1 MAPVKESSSKG
12 GFLKRMAP
20 VKESSSKGDF
30 LKRMV
35 PVKENS
41 SKGGFLKTMVPVKES
56 SSKGECLKTMIPVKE
71 SSSKGEFLKRMVP
84 VKDGSCKGKF
94 QQRRVPEKDG
104 ISFTGTF
111 LYRNH
116 SFQVSISPTIPGQQL
131 RNENKTKKND
141 FQLFSD
147 IFRYFK
153 YFRDFFTNIRI
164 YLIISSLLCNKLK

>member
-1 MAPVKESSSKG
+1 
-12 GFLKRMAP
+12 
-20 VKESSSKGDF
+20 
-30 LKRMV
+30 MV

-71 SSSKGEFLKRMVP
+71 SSRKGEFLKRMVP

-94 QQRRVPEKDG
+94 QQKRVPEKDG

-131 RNENKTKKND
+131 RNENKTKEMISSY
-141 FQLFSD
+141 FQIFSG
-147 IFRYFK
+147 IFRYFQI
-153 YFRDFFTNIRI
+153 YFQIFFTNIRI